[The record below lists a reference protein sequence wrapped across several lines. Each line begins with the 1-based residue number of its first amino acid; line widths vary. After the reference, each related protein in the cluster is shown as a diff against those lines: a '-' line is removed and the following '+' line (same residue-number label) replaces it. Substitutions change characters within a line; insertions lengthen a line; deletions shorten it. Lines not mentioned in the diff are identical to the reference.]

1 MTRTVALALSA
12 LAWAVALLGVW
23 APAASAATVVLVKS
37 ARPSPLASEAAVRL
51 GGELAAEG
59 FSVRVIEVP
68 EGADVRA
75 ALAEAAAAPEVDAV
89 VALLSDGPGDAI
101 ELRVVDRV
109 TGKTVIRSV
118 PIEPESGRSAEVLSI
133 RALELLR
140 ASFLEIA
147 LGASRA
153 PPAAAAVPPPPPP
166 PEVARMTRVALERG
180 LAKTWAVE
188 VGGCLLRSFEGVPLS
203 MAPMVRVERA
213 LGERLLARLTLA
225 GLGTRARV
233 DSFAGSGVSA
243 SVAQDFGLVELG
255 LELRPGRALRP
266 FFSLGAGALHVTSE
280 GQTAPPYR
288 GATVARWSLAADAGA
303 GARLA
308 VSGRFEVA
316 LEVHAQLAEPY
327 PTIRIEKEPVA
338 LSGRPTMIAS
348 LTLLAWL

>member
-1 MTRTVALALSA
+1 VTRTLLA
-12 LAWAVALLGVW
+12 LAWGVALLGS
-23 APAASAATVVLVKS
+23 AAAASAATVVLVKG

-51 GGELAAEG
+51 RGELAAEG
-59 FSVRVIEVP
+59 FSVRVVEVP
-68 EGADVRA
+68 EGADLRA
-75 ALAEAAAAPEVDAV
+75 ALAEAASAPDVDAV
-89 VALLSDGPGDAI
+89 LALLSESPGDAI

-118 PIEPESGRSAEVLSI
+118 PVEPESSRSAEVLSI

-153 PPAAAAVPPPPPP
+153 PPVAAPPPPPP

-188 VGGCLLRSFEGVPLS
+188 VGGCLLRSFEGIPLS
-203 MAPMVRVERA
+203 MAPVVRLERA
-213 LGERLLARLTLA
+213 LGDRLLARMTVA

-233 DSFAGSGVSA
+233 DGFAGSGTSA

-255 LELRPGRALRP
+255 VKLRPSRALRP
-266 FFSLGAGALHVTSE
+266 FFSVGAGALHVTSE

-288 GATVARWSLAADAGA
+288 AATVDLWSLAADAGA

-308 VSGRFEVA
+308 VSGRFELA
-316 LEVHAQLAEPY
+316 LEIHAQLAEPY

-338 LSGRPTMIAS
+338 RSGRPTMIAS

>member
-1 MTRTVALALSA
+1 MTRTPLA
-12 LAWAVALLGVW
+12 LAWVVALLGSS
-23 APAASAATVVLVKS
+23 ATARAATVVLVKS
-37 ARPSPLASEAAVRL
+37 ARPSALASEAAVRL
-51 GGELAAEG
+51 RGELVAEG
-59 FSVRVIEVP
+59 FRVRVVETP

-75 ALAEAAAAPEVDAV
+75 ALAEAAAAPDVDAV
-89 VALLSDGPGDAI
+89 LALLAEGPADAI
-101 ELRVVDRV
+101 ELRVIDRV
-109 TGKTVIRSV
+109 TGKTVIRNV
-118 PIEPESGRSAEVLSI
+118 PVEPESSRSAEVLSI

-147 LGASRA
+147 LGASGA
-153 PPAAAAVPPPPPP
+153 PPAAAPPRPPPP
-166 PEVARMTRVALERG
+166 PEVAHMTRVALERG
-180 LAKTWAVE
+180 LSKTWAVE